1 MRWVPGEA
9 ARNVLS
15 GTTHAL
21 RYAVALGVALAAL
34 ATAEVV
40 GTDAIL
46 SRAAAYR
53 DSGGSVLTL
62 EAVGQV
68 DGSACDALGDAPGV
82 RAAGALRAEPEPL
95 IASALPRGPIAAY
108 AVTGG
113 LLEVLGA
120 ERTAEP
126 GVVLSRM
133 ASEGLGVGAGEPLA
147 MTTGSTAVHGVY
159 DWPDDGRRSGLG
171 YAALVPTR
179 ANDTY
184 DQCWVDAWPAPP
196 NLPTLVRTVLL
207 RSADGTAPVVVSRL
221 NASLG
226 ATFDGHELYAA
237 RVTRFAVAAGVATG
251 LVVGLVSVRTRRLEL
266 ASARHVGTGAAAQHV
281 QILLECTTWGLAAVA
296 LASGPVAVAVAA
308 GTGGDR
314 ASLLAGALH
323 VALPGAVSAL
333 LGAQCGVLTTR
344 EDQLFRYFKNR

>member
-9 ARNVLS
+9 ARNLLS

-21 RYAVALGVALAAL
+21 RHAVALGVVLAAL
-34 ATAEVV
+34 ATAEVLAV
-40 GTDAIL
+40 DAIL

-95 IASALPRGPIAAY
+95 VASALPRGPVAAY

-113 LLEVLGA
+113 LLDVLQA

-126 GVVLSRM
+126 GVVLSRT
-133 ASEGLGVGAGEPLA
+133 AADGLGVDVGAPLA
-147 MTTGSTAVHGVY
+147 TTTGTTAVHGVF
-159 DWPDDGRRSGLG
+159 DWPDDGRRSGFG

-179 ANDTY
+179 ATGTY

-207 RSADGTAPVVVSRL
+207 RSTDGTAPVVVSRL
-221 NASLG
+221 NTSLG
-226 ATFDGHELYAA
+226 AASDGHELYAA
-237 RVTRFAVAAGVATG
+237 RVTRHAGVAGVGVG
-251 LVVGLVSVRTRRLEL
+251 LVLGLVSVRTRRLEL

-281 QILLECTTWGLAAVA
+281 QVLLECTVWVLAAAA

-314 ASLLAGALH
+314 GSLLAGALH
-323 VALPGAVSAL
+323 VAIPGGVSAL
-333 LGAQCGVLTTR
+333 LGAQCGVLATR
-344 EDQLFRYFKNR
+344 EHQLFRYFKDR